1 MTIGMNATQI
11 QADLLKNK
19 VALVTGAG
27 RGIGR
32 ACTKALAAAG
42 ARVIAVA
49 RTQSDLDSLK
59 ESCPALIETWQADVT
74 ADAFYLEIEA
84 LSRLDILVNNAGTN
98 KPQAFAEVDN
108 ETLLTIL
115 KVNVEAA
122 FRVAQSA
129 TRVMLRENIKGSII
143 NMSSQMG
150 HVGSPNRTVY
160 CMTKHAIEGLT
171 KAMAVELAPH
181 GIRVNAIAPTFI
193 ETPMTKA
200 MFDKPEFK
208 KFVLDRIPLGRI
220 GQVEDIAEAVLF
232 LASSRSSMITGDS
245 LKVDG
250 GWTAQ

>member
-1 MTIGMNATQI
+1 MTSAINSTQT
-11 QADLLKNK
+11 QTDLLKNK
-19 VALVTGAG
+19 IALVTGAS

-32 ACTKALAAAG
+32 ACAEILTAAG

-49 RTQSDLDSLK
+49 RTLADLDSLK

-74 ADAFYLEIEA
+74 DEAFYLQIEA

-108 ETLLTIL
+108 EILSTML

-129 TRVMLRENIKGSII
+129 TRVMLRENIEGSII

-193 ETPMTKA
+193 ETPMTKD

-220 GQVEDIAEAVLF
+220 GQVDDIAQAVLF
-232 LASSRSSMITGDS
+232 LASPRSSMITGDS

>member
-1 MTIGMNATQI
+1 MTAAMNSTQN
-11 QADLLKNK
+11 QPDLLKNK
-19 VALVTGAG
+19 TALVTGAG

-32 ACTKALAAAG
+32 ACAEILAAAG

-49 RTQSDLDSLK
+49 RTQSDLDPLK
-59 ESCPALIETWQADVT
+59 ELYPALIETWQADVT
-74 ADAFYLEIEA
+74 DEAFYQGIEA

-98 KPQAFAEVDN
+98 KPQAFTEVDN
-108 ETLLTIL
+108 ETLLSIL

-129 TRVMLRENIKGSII
+129 TRVMLRENIRGSII

-150 HVGSPNRTVY
+150 HVGSPKRTVY
-160 CMTKHAIEGLT
+160 CMTKHAIEGLN

-193 ETPMTKA
+193 ETHLTRGSLEN
-200 MFDKPEFK
+200 PEFK
-208 KFVLDRIPLGRI
+208 QFVLDRIPLGRI
-220 GQVEDIAEAVLF
+220 GKVEDIAEAVLF
-232 LASSRSSMITGDS
+232 LASSSSSMITGDS